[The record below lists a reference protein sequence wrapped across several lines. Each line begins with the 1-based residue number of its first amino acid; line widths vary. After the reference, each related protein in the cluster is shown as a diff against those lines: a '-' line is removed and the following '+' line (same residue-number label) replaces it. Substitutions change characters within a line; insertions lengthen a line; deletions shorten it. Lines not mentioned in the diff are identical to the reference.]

1 MFKKRFKGG
10 EDGLS
15 VSSDQRMIM
24 VADGVGGWTNR
35 GVDPG
40 KYAKFLCKQAA
51 LLFMEKPQK
60 TLQEILTEADRV
72 NPNKQGSSTAVMAS
86 LAPGAQTL

>member
-1 MFKKRFKGG
+1 
-10 EDGLS
+10 
-15 VSSDQRMIM
+15 M

-51 LLFMEKPQK
+51 ILFMEKPGS
-60 TLQEILTEADRV
+60 TLKEILTEADRL
-72 NPNKQGSSTAVMAS
+72 NPNKQGSSTAVMAC
-86 LAPGAQTL
+86 LQPGTETL